1 MTEDQKSLNL
11 IQRALD
17 RMQGSES
24 SAPAS
29 VEKIMSAQIPLRM
42 SHPSSLP
49 DEAVAPNKTSS
60 SSPSAAPVRL
70 NMAALRRAGMI
81 NPEIKTS
88 NIANEFRNIKRKVL
102 VAARDKQS
110 RELVNNLVMVTSSLP
125 EEGKTFTSVNLA
137 LSLSAER
144 EVQVL
149 LMDCDLH
156 RPTVQNFF
164 ESAGEA
170 GLSEMLSNGITDIQ
184 GMVHRCDT
192 IPNLGVLFAGKH
204 MDNSPEL
211 VASTTMH
218 NLLLATSKR
227 YRDQIIIIDTPPA
240 LTSFEPAIL
249 AHNVQQAIL
258 VVSAQRSGRGQV
270 EKALDAISACHNI
283 SLLFNRASK
292 WEQRDT
298 GYYYNYGPKHDVA
311 QV

>member
-1 MTEDQKSLNL
+1 
-11 IQRALD
+11 
-17 RMQGSES
+17 
-24 SAPAS
+24 
-29 VEKIMSAQIPLRM
+29 
-42 SHPSSLP
+42 
-49 DEAVAPNKTSS
+49 
-60 SSPSAAPVRL
+60 
-70 NMAALRRAGMI
+70 MAALRRTGMI
-81 NPEIKTS
+81 NPDVKTS
-88 NIANEFRNIKRKVL
+88 TISNEFRNIKRKVL

-144 EVQVL
+144 DVRVL

-164 ESAGEA
+164 EGAGEA
-170 GLSEMLSNGITDIQ
+170 GLSELLSKGITDIR
-184 GMVHRCDT
+184 GMVHKCDT
-192 IPNLGVLFAGKH
+192 IPNLGILFAGKH

-218 NLLLATSKR
+218 NLLLSTSKR

-240 LTSFEPAIL
+240 MTSFEPAIL
-249 AHNVQQAIL
+249 SHNVHQAIL
-258 VVSAQRSGRGQV
+258 VVSSQRSGRGQI
-270 EKALDAISACHNI
+270 EKSLDSISACRNI

-292 WEQRDT
+292 WEQRET
-298 GYYYNYGPKHDVA
+298 GYYYNYGAKPDVA

>member
-24 SAPAS
+24 STPAS
-29 VEKIMSAQIPLRM
+29 VEKIVSAQVPLRT
-42 SHPSSLP
+42 SHPSPLP
-49 DEAVAPNKTSS
+49 GEAPPAIKTVL
-60 SSPSAAPVRL
+60 SSPSPAPSPSLAPVRL
-70 NMAALRRAGMI
+70 NMAALRHAGMI

-88 NIANEFRNIKRKVL
+88 NISNEFRNVKRKVL

-137 LSLSAER
+137 ISLSAER
-144 EVQVL
+144 DVQVL

-156 RPTVQNFF
+156 RPTVKNFF
-164 ESAGEA
+164 EGAGEA
-170 GLSEMLSNGITDIQ
+170 GLSELLSKGITDIQ
-184 GMVHRCDT
+184 SLVHPCSDL
-192 IPNLGVLFAGKH
+192 PNLGVLFAGKH

-227 YRDQIIIIDTPPA
+227 YRDQIII
-240 LTSFEPAIL
+240 
-249 AHNVQQAIL
+249 
-258 VVSAQRSGRGQV
+258 
-270 EKALDAISACHNI
+270 
-283 SLLFNRASK
+283 
-292 WEQRDT
+292 
-298 GYYYNYGPKHDVA
+298 
-311 QV
+311 

>member
-17 RMQGSES
+17 RMQGGES

-29 VEKIMSAQIPLRM
+29 VEKIVSAQIPRRM

-49 DEAVAPNKTSS
+49 DETVTPTKASP
-60 SSPSAAPVRL
+60 SSPSPSPVRL

-81 NPEIKTS
+81 NPEIKAS

-102 VAARDKQS
+102 VAARDKQT

-149 LMDCDLH
+149 LIDCDLH
-156 RPTVQNFF
+156 RPTVQNYF
-164 ESAGEA
+164 ENAGET
-170 GLSEMLSNGITDIQ
+170 GLSELLSTGVTDIQ
-184 GMVHRCDT
+184 GMVHPCDT
-192 IPNLGVLFAGKH
+192 IPNLRVLFAGKH
-204 MDNSPEL
+204 TDISPEL
-211 VASTTMH
+211 VSSTTMH

-258 VVSAQRSGRGQV
+258 VVSAQRSGRGQI
-270 EKALDAISACHNI
+270 EKALDSISACHNI

-298 GYYYNYGPKHDVA
+298 GYYYNYGPKPDVA
-311 QV
+311 